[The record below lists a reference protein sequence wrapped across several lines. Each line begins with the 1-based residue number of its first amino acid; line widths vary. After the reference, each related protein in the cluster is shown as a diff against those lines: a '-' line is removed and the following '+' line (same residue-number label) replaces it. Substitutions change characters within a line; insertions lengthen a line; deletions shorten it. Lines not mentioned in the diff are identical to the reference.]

1 MMTKKDSFINKYVSN
16 LRVHVLVGSYGKV
29 WPNWN
34 YGQHQPSYNRLY
46 YIRDGYGYVDIDGER
61 YYPVKDQLLLI
72 PARSTVSFGTINKEP
87 YTKYWI
93 HFDAKVGDIN
103 FFEIVKTQ
111 LLLNLPDNQEVINDF
126 ETIIQNQYVKKHTAE
141 LRQCAALMD
150 LLAIFLEHVPE
161 DKIYIEE
168 SPVEKLNTVVAY
180 IEANLNRDISVE
192 EMSRIVHFH
201 PNYFIKFFRNH
212 MGSSP
217 VQYVNKL
224 KVEKAKALLTDT
236 DRSIYEISQ
245 QLGYNEPGY
254 FSKIFKQ
261 HVGRTP
267 REFRKE
273 CLMKPQK

>member
-1 MMTKKDSFINKYVSN
+1 MSKKDSFIKKYLSN
-16 LRVHVLVGSYGKV
+16 LKVHVLVASHTRV
-29 WPNWN
+29 WPNWS
-34 YGQHQPSYNRLY
+34 YAPHQPSYNRLY
-46 YIRDGYGYVDIDGER
+46 YICDGYGYVEIDGVR
-61 YYPVKDQLLLI
+61 YEPTKGQLLLV
-72 PARSTVSFGTINKEP
+72 PAKSTVSFGAIEKKEP

-103 FFEIVKTQ
+103 FFEIVKTP
-111 LLLNLPDNQEVINDF
+111 LLLNLPDNQEIQDCF
-126 ETIIQNQYVKKHTAE
+126 HAIIHNQQLRRTTSE
-141 LRQCAALMD
+141 LRQSAALMD
-150 LLAIFLEHVPE
+150 LLAIFLENVNN
-161 DKIYIEE
+161 DDIYIEE
-168 SPVEKLNTVVAY
+168 SPVEKLNTIVAY

-192 EMSRIVHFH
+192 EMSRIIHFH

-224 KVEKAKALLTDT
+224 KVERAKVMLQDT
-236 DRSIYEISQ
+236 DLSIHEISV

-267 REFRKE
+267 REYRKE
-273 CLMKPQK
+273 CLIGIRN